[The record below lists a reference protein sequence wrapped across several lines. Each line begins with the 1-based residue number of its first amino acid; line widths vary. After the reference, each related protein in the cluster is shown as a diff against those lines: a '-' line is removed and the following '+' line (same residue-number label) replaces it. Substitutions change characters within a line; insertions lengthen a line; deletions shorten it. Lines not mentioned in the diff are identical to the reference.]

1 MFNIS
6 MPQSSPL
13 RWLPFDMAL
22 LLVPQNHI
30 DFPADCGLRLL
41 GQRFPVFW
49 SSHVTLAKEG
59 VREETMD
66 TKKVIGAMVAAFV
79 ILFAAGFLVHS
90 VLLGPTY
97 REMRDAGFSFRP
109 EDAMRHK
116 LWGIWVSDALYSIL
130 FVWVYAKGK
139 EEKPWVSQ
147 GVRYG
152 ILMTLFTVVP
162 STLNDYVVYNLPH
175 TLALHWMVA
184 GLITLILMGLAA
196 AAILKK
202 PRA

>member
-1 MFNIS
+1 MS
-6 MPQSSPL
+6 
-13 RWLPFDMAL
+13 A
-22 LLVPQNHI
+22 
-30 DFPADCGLRLL
+30 
-41 GQRFPVFW
+41 
-49 SSHVTLAKEG
+49 G

-79 ILFAAGFLVHS
+79 ILFLAGFVVHD
-90 VLLGPTY
+90 VLLGSTY
-97 REMRDAGFSFRP
+97 RQMRDAGFSFRP

-116 LWGIWVSDALYSIL
+116 FWGICVSNALYSIL

-139 EEKPWVSQ
+139 EEKPWVGQ
-147 GVRYG
+147 GIRYG

-162 STLNDYVVYNLPH
+162 SALNDYVVYNLPH
-175 TLALHWMVA
+175 TLALHWIIA

-202 PRA
+202 PRAA